1 MKNGRAYETTE
12 AAEENSV
19 SSKRPAHQRQ
29 RNKRTTGCLEKI
41 GKEQSHYLTE
51 SCKERNRIK
60 SKQALIYQGSVK
72 EWGSCSFSGIDC
84 WRR

>member
-1 MKNGRAYETTE
+1 MKPQE
-12 AAEENSV
+12 AAEKNYV
-19 SSKRPAHQRQ
+19 SSKRPAHQI
-29 RNKRTTGCLEKI
+29 NKRTTGCLEKI

-51 SCKERNRIK
+51 SCKERDRIK

-72 EWGSCSFSGIDC
+72 EWGGCSFSGIDC